1 MKYKKIIASIL
12 CVAFT
17 AGFAGCDNTKKD
29 REAISEII
37 DQCEDAFK
45 DDDAEAFLELTN
57 WDEDDDKYQVAE
69 ELMNFDYSDEYFIEC
84 YNLIFDTIEID
95 YDVDDIEV
103 DGDKASVKVKYEILD
118 WSDINYQ
125 VNTMEITYMDAIK
138 NTKKTSS
145 IKGKIDFELEKGEWK
160 ITKITNL
167 NNLFSFKGL
176 LSPIEYVPTPIPDP
190 TAIQPTVP
198 EPTETKPTETQPTDT
213 QPVTTEPSETT
224 PTTAFAD
231 SYDKAIKAF
240 IEILEQNRDAI
251 WAVES
256 TFGIEPVGLYDLDG
270 NGLPEFFLISDDG
283 NEYSATLHIY
293 EYKEYA
299 GEAIEIITSPEFIT
313 QGQASSFMLY
323 LTDKELIV
331 TYTYG
336 ESYYLHVSTDMY
348 ALGEREGGIHKWD
361 LCETYARE
369 IVTDYDPETD
379 TETTTRLF
387 YHNSGICTEEEYMP
401 AMKDFTARTVI
412 SLHQKFVL
420 SSNDP
425 EYGLLSKPSNRRYNY
440 TTMHDY
446 LESLIA

>member
-1 MKYKKIIASIL
+1 MKCKRVISAVVCL
-12 CVAFT
+12 AVVAGCA
-17 AGFAGCDNTKKD
+17 AGFAGCDNTEKD
-29 REAISEII
+29 REAISKVI
-37 DQCEDAFK
+37 DDCADAFR
-45 DDDAEAFLELTN
+45 DDDAEAFLELTC
-57 WDEDDDKYQVAE
+57 WDEDDKDYRQIE
-69 ELMNFDYSDEYFIEC
+69 EYMNYSIDEDYREC
-84 YNLIFDTIEID
+84 YDLIFDTIEID

-103 DGDKASVKVKYEILD
+103 NGDKASVKVKYEIIDLSEVD
-118 WSDINYQ
+118 FKVANL
-125 VNTMEITYMDAIK
+125 NLTFKDAVK
-138 NTKKTSS
+138 DTKETSS
-145 IKGKIDFELEKGEWK
+145 IKAKIDFELEKGEWK
-160 ITKITNL
+160 IKKITNL
-167 NNLFSFKGL
+167 DKLFAFMVMIN
-176 LSPIEYVPTPIPDP
+176 PPEYVPTPVPDP
-190 TAIQPTVP
+190 TETQPTVP
-198 EPTETKPTETQPTDT
+198 DPTDT

-231 SYDKAIKAF
+231 SYDKAVKAF

-293 EYKEYA
+293 EYNEYA

>member
-1 MKYKKIIASIL
+1 MNYKKVIASIL
-12 CVAFT
+12 CVACA
-17 AGFAGCDNTKKD
+17 AGFAGCDNTEKD
-29 REAISEII
+29 REAISKVI
-37 DQCEDAFK
+37 DDCADAFR
-45 DDDAEAFLELTN
+45 DDDAEAFLELTC
-57 WDEDDDKYQVAE
+57 WDEDDKDYRQIE
-69 ELMNFDYSDEYFIEC
+69 EYMNYSVDEDYREC
-84 YNLIFDTIEID
+84 YELIFDTIEID

-103 DGDKASVKVKYEILD
+103 NGDKASVKVKYEIIDLSEVD
-118 WSDINYQ
+118 FKIANL
-125 VNTMEITYMDAIK
+125 NLTFMDAVK
-138 NTKKTSS
+138 DTQETSS
-145 IKGKIDFELEKGEWK
+145 IKAKIDFELEKGEWK
-160 ITKITNL
+160 IKKITNL
-167 NNLFSFKGL
+167 DKLFAFVVMIN
-176 LSPIEYVPTPIPDP
+176 PPEYVPTPVPDP
-190 TAIQPTVP
+190 TETQPTVP
-198 EPTETKPTETQPTDT
+198 DPTDT
-213 QPVTTEPSETT
+213 QPVTTEPSGTT

-231 SYDKAIKAF
+231 SYDKAVKAF
-240 IEILEQNRDAI
+240 IKILEQNRDVI

-256 TFGIEPVGLYDLDG
+256 TFGIEPVGLYDLDS
-270 NGLPEFFLISDDG
+270 NGLPEFFIISDDG

-293 EYKEYA
+293 EYNEYA

>member
-1 MKYKKIIASIL
+1 MKCKRVISAVVCL
-12 CVAFT
+12 AVV
-17 AGFAGCDNTKKD
+17 AGCTACTGPSKKD
-29 REAISEII
+29 IQAI
-37 DQCEDAFK
+37 EDTIEEYGDALR
-45 DDDAEAFLELTN
+45 DADAEAFLELTC
-57 WDEDDDKYQVAE
+57 WDEDDKDYRQIE
-69 ELMNFDYSDEYFIEC
+69 EYMNYSIDEDYREC
-84 YNLIFDTIEID
+84 YDLIFDTIEID

-103 DGDKASVKVKYEILD
+103 NGDKASVKVKYEIIDLSEVD
-118 WSDINYQ
+118 FKVANL
-125 VNTMEITYMDAIK
+125 NLTFKDAVK
-138 NTKKTSS
+138 DTKETSS
-145 IKGKIDFELEKGEWK
+145 IKAKIDFELEKGEWK
-160 ITKITNL
+160 IKKITNL
-167 NNLFSFKGL
+167 DKLFAFVVMIN
-176 LSPIEYVPTPIPDP
+176 PPEYVPTPVPD
-190 TAIQPTVP
+190 
-198 EPTETKPTETQPTDT
+198 PTETQPAVPDPTDT

-231 SYDKAIKAF
+231 SYDKAVKAF

-251 WAVES
+251 RAVES

-293 EYKEYA
+293 EYNEYA
-299 GEAIEIITSPEFIT
+299 GEAIEIVTSPEFIT

-348 ALGEREGGIHKWD
+348 ALGEREGEIHKWD

>member
-1 MKYKKIIASIL
+1 MNYKKAIASIL
-12 CVAFT
+12 CVACA
-17 AGFAGCDNTKKD
+17 AGFAGCDNTEKD
-29 REAISEII
+29 REAISKVI
-37 DQCEDAFK
+37 DDCADAFR
-45 DDDAEAFLELTN
+45 DDDAEAFLELTC
-57 WDEDDDKYQVAE
+57 WDEDDKDYRQIE
-69 ELMNFDYSDEYFIEC
+69 EYMNYSVDEDYREC
-84 YNLIFDTIEID
+84 YDLIFDTIEID

-103 DGDKASVKVKYEILD
+103 NGDKASVKVKYEIIDLSEVD
-118 WSDINYQ
+118 FKVANL
-125 VNTMEITYMDAIK
+125 NLTFMDAVK
-138 NTKKTSS
+138 DTKETSS
-145 IKGKIDFELEKGEWK
+145 IKAKIDFELEKGEWK
-160 ITKITNL
+160 IKKITNL
-167 NNLFSFKGL
+167 DKLFAFVVMIN
-176 LSPIEYVPTPIPDP
+176 PPEYVPTPAPDP
-190 TAIQPTVP
+190 TETQPTVP
-198 EPTETKPTETQPTDT
+198 DPTDT

-240 IEILEQNRDAI
+240 IEVLEQNRDAI

-256 TFGIEPVGLYDLDG
+256 TFGIEPTGLYDLDG

-293 EYKEYA
+293 EYNEYA

>member
-1 MKYKKIIASIL
+1 MNYKKVIASIL
-12 CVAFT
+12 CVACA
-17 AGFAGCDNTKKD
+17 AGFAGCDNTEKD
-29 REAISEII
+29 REAISKVI
-37 DQCEDAFK
+37 DDCADAFR
-45 DDDAEAFLELTN
+45 DDDAEAFLELTC
-57 WDEDDDKYQVAE
+57 WDEDDKDYRQIE
-69 ELMNFDYSDEYFIEC
+69 EYMNYSIDEDYREC
-84 YNLIFDTIEID
+84 YDLIFDTIEID

-103 DGDKASVKVKYEILD
+103 NGDKASVKVKYEIIDLSEVD
-118 WSDINYQ
+118 FKV
-125 VNTMEITYMDAIK
+125 VNLNLTFKDAVK
-138 NTKKTSS
+138 DTKETSS
-145 IKGKIDFELEKGEWK
+145 IKAKIDFELEKGEWK
-160 ITKITNL
+160 IKKITNL
-167 NNLFSFKGL
+167 DKLFAFMVMIN
-176 LSPIEYVPTPIPDP
+176 PPEYVPTPVPDP
-190 TAIQPTVP
+190 TETQPTVP
-198 EPTETKPTETQPTDT
+198 DPTDT

-231 SYDKAIKAF
+231 SYDKAVKAF

-293 EYKEYA
+293 EYNEYA

>member
-1 MKYKKIIASIL
+1 MNYKKVIASVL
-12 CVAFT
+12 CVACA
-17 AGFAGCDNTKKD
+17 AGFAGCDNTEKD
-29 REAISEII
+29 REAISKVI
-37 DQCEDAFK
+37 DDCADAFR
-45 DDDAEAFLELTN
+45 DDDAEAFLELTC
-57 WDEDDDKYQVAE
+57 WDEDDKDYRQIE
-69 ELMNFDYSDEYFIEC
+69 EYMNYSVDEDYREC
-84 YNLIFDTIEID
+84 YDLIFDTIEID

-103 DGDKASVKVKYEILD
+103 NGDKASVKVKYEIIDLSEVD
-118 WSDINYQ
+118 FKVANL
-125 VNTMEITYMDAIK
+125 NLTFKDAVK
-138 NTKKTSS
+138 DTKETSS
-145 IKGKIDFELEKGEWK
+145 IKAKIDFELEKGEWK
-160 ITKITNL
+160 IKKITNL
-167 NNLFSFKGL
+167 DKLFAFVVMIN
-176 LSPIEYVPTPIPDP
+176 PPEYVPTPVPDP
-190 TAIQPTVP
+190 TETQPTVP
-198 EPTETKPTETQPTDT
+198 DPTDT

-231 SYDKAIKAF
+231 SYDKAVKAF

-251 WAVES
+251 LAVES

-293 EYKEYA
+293 EYNEYA

-425 EYGLLSKPSNRRYNY
+425 EYGLMSKPSNRRYNY

>member
-1 MKYKKIIASIL
+1 MNYKKVIASIL
-12 CVAFT
+12 CVACA
-17 AGFAGCDNTKKD
+17 AGFAGCDNTEKD
-29 REAISEII
+29 REAISKVI
-37 DQCEDAFK
+37 DDCADAFR
-45 DDDAEAFLELTN
+45 DDDAEAFLELTC
-57 WDEDDDKYQVAE
+57 WDEDDKDYRQIE
-69 ELMNFDYSDEYFIEC
+69 EYMNYSVDEDYREC
-84 YNLIFDTIEID
+84 YDLIFDTIEID

-103 DGDKASVKVKYEILD
+103 NGDKASVKVKYEIIDLSEVD
-118 WSDINYQ
+118 FKVANL
-125 VNTMEITYMDAIK
+125 NLTFMDAVK
-138 NTKKTSS
+138 DTKETSS
-145 IKGKIDFELEKGEWK
+145 IKAKIDFELEKGEWK
-160 ITKITNL
+160 IKKITNL
-167 NNLFSFKGL
+167 DKLFAFVVMIN
-176 LSPIEYVPTPIPDP
+176 PPEYVPTPVPDP
-190 TAIQPTVP
+190 TETQPTVP
-198 EPTETKPTETQPTDT
+198 DPTDT

-231 SYDKAIKAF
+231 SYDKAVKAF

-251 WAVES
+251 LAVES

-293 EYKEYA
+293 EYNEYA

>member
-12 CVAFT
+12 CIAFT
-17 AGFAGCDNTKKD
+17 AGFAGCDNTEKD
-29 REAISEII
+29 REAISKVI
-37 DQCEDAFK
+37 DDCADAFR
-45 DDDAEAFLELTN
+45 DDDAEAFLELTC
-57 WDEDDDKYQVAE
+57 WDEDDKDYRQIE
-69 ELMNFDYSDEYFIEC
+69 EYMNYSVDEDYREC
-84 YNLIFDTIEID
+84 YDLIFDTIEID

-103 DGDKASVKVKYEILD
+103 NGDKASVKVKYEIIDLSEVD
-118 WSDINYQ
+118 FKVANL
-125 VNTMEITYMDAIK
+125 NLTFMDAVK
-138 NTKKTSS
+138 DTKETSS
-145 IKGKIDFELEKGEWK
+145 IKAKIDFELEKGEWK
-160 ITKITNL
+160 IKKITNL
-167 NNLFSFKGL
+167 DKLFAFVVMIN
-176 LSPIEYVPTPIPDP
+176 PPEYVPTPAPDP
-190 TAIQPTVP
+190 TETQPTVP
-198 EPTETKPTETQPTDT
+198 DPTDT

-231 SYDKAIKAF
+231 SYDKAVKAF

-256 TFGIEPVGLYDLDG
+256 TFGIEPVGIYDLDG

-293 EYKEYA
+293 EYNEYA

-387 YHNSGICTEEEYMP
+387 YHNSGICIEEEYMP

-425 EYGLLSKPSNRRYNY
+425 EYGLMSKPSNRRYNY

>member
-12 CVAFT
+12 CIAFT

-103 DGDKASVKVKYEILD
+103 NGDKASVKVKYEIIDLSEVD
-118 WSDINYQ
+118 FKVANL
-125 VNTMEITYMDAIK
+125 NLTFKDAVK
-138 NTKKTSS
+138 DTKETSS
-145 IKGKIDFELEKGEWK
+145 IKAKIDFELEKGEWK
-160 ITKITNL
+160 IKKITNL
-167 NNLFSFKGL
+167 DKLFAFVVMIN
-176 LSPIEYVPTPIPDP
+176 PPEYVPTPVPDP
-190 TAIQPTVP
+190 TETQPTVP
-198 EPTETKPTETQPTDT
+198 DPTDT

-251 WAVES
+251 LAVES

>member
-1 MKYKKIIASIL
+1 MKYKKIVASIL

-103 DGDKASVKVKYEILD
+103 NGDKASVKVKYEIIDLSEVD
-118 WSDINYQ
+118 FKVANL
-125 VNTMEITYMDAIK
+125 NLTFKDAVK
-138 NTKKTSS
+138 DTKETSS
-145 IKGKIDFELEKGEWK
+145 IKAKIDFELEKGDWK
-160 ITKITNL
+160 IKKITNL
-167 NNLFSFKGL
+167 DKLFAFVAMIN
-176 LSPIEYVPTPIPDP
+176 PPEYVPTPVPDP
-190 TAIQPTVP
+190 TETQPTVP
-198 EPTETKPTETQPTDT
+198 DPTDT

-231 SYDKAIKAF
+231 SYDKAVKAF

-256 TFGIEPVGLYDLDG
+256 TFGIEPTGLYDLDG
-270 NGLPEFFLISDDG
+270 NGLPEFFIISDDG

-293 EYKEYA
+293 EYNEYA
-299 GEAIEIITSPEFIT
+299 GEAIEVITSPEFIT
-313 QGQASSFMLY
+313 QGQASNFILY

-336 ESYYLHVSTDMY
+336 ESYFLHVSTDMY

-369 IVTDYDPETD
+369 INTDYDPETD
-379 TETTTRLF
+379 TETVTRIF
-387 YHNSGICTEEEYMP
+387 YHNSAKCTEDEYMP
-401 AMKDFTARTVI
+401 AMKDFTVRTVI
-412 SLHQKFVL
+412 SLQQRFVL

-425 EYGLLSKPSNRRYNY
+425 EYGLMSKPSNRRYNY
-440 TTMHDY
+440 ALMHDY

>member
-12 CVAFT
+12 CIAFT

-103 DGDKASVKVKYEILD
+103 NGDKASVKVKYEIIDLSEVD
-118 WSDINYQ
+118 FKVANL
-125 VNTMEITYMDAIK
+125 NLTFMDAVK
-138 NTKKTSS
+138 DTKETSS
-145 IKGKIDFELEKGEWK
+145 IKAKIDFELEKGEWK
-160 ITKITNL
+160 IKKITNL
-167 NNLFSFKGL
+167 DKLFAFVVMIN
-176 LSPIEYVPTPIPDP
+176 PPEYVPTPVPDP
-190 TAIQPTVP
+190 TETQPTVP
-198 EPTETKPTETQPTDT
+198 DPTDT

-251 WAVES
+251 LAVES

-293 EYKEYA
+293 EYNEYA

>member
-1 MKYKKIIASIL
+1 MNYKKVIASIL
-12 CVAFT
+12 CVACA
-17 AGFAGCDNTKKD
+17 AGFAGCDNTEKD
-29 REAISEII
+29 REAISKVI
-37 DQCEDAFK
+37 DDCADAFR
-45 DDDAEAFLELTN
+45 DDDAEAFLELTC
-57 WDEDDDKYQVAE
+57 WDEDDKDYRQIE
-69 ELMNFDYSDEYFIEC
+69 EYMNYSIDEDYREC
-84 YNLIFDTIEID
+84 YDLIFDTIEID

-103 DGDKASVKVKYEILD
+103 NGDKASVKVKYEIIDLSEVD
-118 WSDINYQ
+118 FKVANL
-125 VNTMEITYMDAIK
+125 NLTFKDAVK
-138 NTKKTSS
+138 DTKETSS
-145 IKGKIDFELEKGEWK
+145 IKAKIDFELEKGEWK
-160 ITKITNL
+160 IKKITNL
-167 NNLFSFKGL
+167 DKLFAFVVMIN
-176 LSPIEYVPTPIPDP
+176 PPEYVPTPVPDP
-190 TAIQPTVP
+190 TETQPTVP
-198 EPTETKPTETQPTDT
+198 DPTDT

-251 WAVES
+251 LAVES

-293 EYKEYA
+293 EYNEYA

-361 LCETYARE
+361 RCETYARE

-425 EYGLLSKPSNRRYNY
+425 EYGLMSKPSNRRYNY

>member
-1 MKYKKIIASIL
+1 MNYKKVIASIL
-12 CVAFT
+12 CVACA
-17 AGFAGCDNTKKD
+17 AGFAGCDNTEKD
-29 REAISEII
+29 REAISKVI
-37 DQCEDAFK
+37 DDCADAFR
-45 DDDAEAFLELTN
+45 DDDAEAFLELTC
-57 WDEDDDKYQVAE
+57 WDEDDKDYRQIE
-69 ELMNFDYSDEYFIEC
+69 EYMNYSVDEDYREC
-84 YNLIFDTIEID
+84 YDLIFDTIEID

-103 DGDKASVKVKYEILD
+103 NGDKASVKVKYEIIDLSEVD
-118 WSDINYQ
+118 FKVANL
-125 VNTMEITYMDAIK
+125 NLTFMDAVK
-138 NTKKTSS
+138 DTKETSS
-145 IKGKIDFELEKGEWK
+145 IKAKIDFELEKGEWK
-160 ITKITNL
+160 IKKITNL
-167 NNLFSFKGL
+167 DKLFAFVVMIN
-176 LSPIEYVPTPIPDP
+176 PPEYVPTPAPDP
-190 TAIQPTVP
+190 TETQPTVP
-198 EPTETKPTETQPTDT
+198 DPTDT

-251 WAVES
+251 LAVES

-293 EYKEYA
+293 EYNEYA

-440 TTMHDY
+440 TTMHEY

>member
-1 MKYKKIIASIL
+1 MNYKKVIASIL
-12 CVAFT
+12 CVACA
-17 AGFAGCDNTKKD
+17 AGFAGCDNTEKD
-29 REAISEII
+29 REAISKVI
-37 DQCEDAFK
+37 DDCADAFR
-45 DDDAEAFLELTN
+45 DDDAEAFLELTC
-57 WDEDDDKYQVAE
+57 WDEDDKDYRQIE
-69 ELMNFDYSDEYFIEC
+69 EYMNYSVDEDYREC
-84 YNLIFDTIEID
+84 YDLIFDTIEID

-103 DGDKASVKVKYEILD
+103 NGDKASVKVKYEIIDLSEVD
-118 WSDINYQ
+118 FKVANL
-125 VNTMEITYMDAIK
+125 NLTFKDAVK
-138 NTKKTSS
+138 DTKETSS
-145 IKGKIDFELEKGEWK
+145 IKAKIDFELEKGEWK
-160 ITKITNL
+160 IKKITNL
-167 NNLFSFKGL
+167 DKLFAFVVMIN
-176 LSPIEYVPTPIPDP
+176 PPEYVPTPAPDP
-190 TAIQPTVP
+190 TETQPTVP
-198 EPTETKPTETQPTDT
+198 DPTDT

-231 SYDKAIKAF
+231 SYDKAVKAF

-293 EYKEYA
+293 EYNEYA

-348 ALGEREGGIHKWD
+348 ALGEQEGGIHKWD

>member
-1 MKYKKIIASIL
+1 MNYKKVIASIL
-12 CVAFT
+12 CVACA
-17 AGFAGCDNTKKD
+17 AGFAGCDNTEKD
-29 REAISEII
+29 REAISKVI
-37 DQCEDAFK
+37 DDCADTFR
-45 DDDAEAFLELTN
+45 DDDAEAFLELTC
-57 WDEDDDKYQVAE
+57 WDEDDKDYRQIE
-69 ELMNFDYSDEYFIEC
+69 EYMNYSIDEDYREC
-84 YNLIFDTIEID
+84 YDLIFDTIEID

-103 DGDKASVKVKYEILD
+103 NGDKASVKVKYEIIDLSEVD
-118 WSDINYQ
+118 FKVANL
-125 VNTMEITYMDAIK
+125 NLTFMDAVK
-138 NTKKTSS
+138 DTKETSS
-145 IKGKIDFELEKGEWK
+145 IKAKVDFELEKGEWK
-160 ITKITNL
+160 IKKITNL
-167 NNLFSFKGL
+167 DKLFAFMVMIN
-176 LSPIEYVPTPIPDP
+176 PPEYVPTPVPDP
-190 TAIQPTVP
+190 TETQPTVP
-198 EPTETKPTETQPTDT
+198 DPTDT
-213 QPVTTEPSETT
+213 QPVTAEPSETT

-231 SYDKAIKAF
+231 SYDKAVKAF

-251 WAVES
+251 WTVES
-256 TFGIEPVGLYDLDG
+256 TFGIEPVGLYDLDS
-270 NGLPEFFLISDDG
+270 NGLPEFFIISDDG

-293 EYKEYA
+293 EYNEYA

>member
-12 CVAFT
+12 CIAFT

-103 DGDKASVKVKYEILD
+103 NGDKASVKVKYEIIDLSEVD
-118 WSDINYQ
+118 FKVANL
-125 VNTMEITYMDAIK
+125 NLTFMDAVK
-138 NTKKTSS
+138 DTKETSS
-145 IKGKIDFELEKGEWK
+145 IKAKIDFELEKGEWK
-160 ITKITNL
+160 IKKITNL
-167 NNLFSFKGL
+167 DKLFAFVVMIN
-176 LSPIEYVPTPIPDP
+176 PPEYVPTPVPDP
-190 TAIQPTVP
+190 TETQPTVP
-198 EPTETKPTETQPTDT
+198 DPTDT

-251 WAVES
+251 LAVES

-293 EYKEYA
+293 EYNEYA

-425 EYGLLSKPSNRRYNY
+425 EYGLMSKPSNRRYNY

>member
-1 MKYKKIIASIL
+1 MNYKKVIASIL
-12 CVAFT
+12 CVACA
-17 AGFAGCDNTKKD
+17 AGFAGCDNTEKD
-29 REAISEII
+29 REAISKVI
-37 DQCEDAFK
+37 DDCADAFR
-45 DDDAEAFLELTN
+45 DDDAEAFLELTC
-57 WDEDDDKYQVAE
+57 WDEDDKDYRQIE
-69 ELMNFDYSDEYFIEC
+69 EYMNYSIDEDYREC
-84 YNLIFDTIEID
+84 YDLIFDTIEID

-103 DGDKASVKVKYEILD
+103 NGDKASVKVKYEIIDLSEVD
-118 WSDINYQ
+118 FKVANL
-125 VNTMEITYMDAIK
+125 NLTFKDAVK
-138 NTKKTSS
+138 DTKETSS
-145 IKGKIDFELEKGEWK
+145 IKAKIDFELEKGEWK
-160 ITKITNL
+160 IKKITNL
-167 NNLFSFKGL
+167 DKLFAFMVMIN
-176 LSPIEYVPTPIPDP
+176 PPEYVPTPVPDP
-190 TAIQPTVP
+190 TETQPTVP
-198 EPTETKPTETQPTDT
+198 DPTDT

-231 SYDKAIKAF
+231 SYDKAVKAF

-293 EYKEYA
+293 EYNEYA

>member
-1 MKYKKIIASIL
+1 MKCERVISAVVCL
-12 CVAFT
+12 AVVAGCT
-17 AGFAGCDNTKKD
+17 AGFTGCDNTEKD
-29 REAISEII
+29 REAISKVI
-37 DQCEDAFK
+37 DDCADAFR
-45 DDDAEAFLELTN
+45 DDDAEAFLELTC
-57 WDEDDDKYQVAE
+57 WDEDDKDYRQIE
-69 ELMNFDYSDEYFIEC
+69 EYMNYSVDEDYREC
-84 YNLIFDTIEID
+84 YDLIFDTIEID

-103 DGDKASVKVKYEILD
+103 NGDKASVKVKYEIIDLSEVD
-118 WSDINYQ
+118 FKVANL
-125 VNTMEITYMDAIK
+125 NLTFKDAVK
-138 NTKKTSS
+138 DTKETSS
-145 IKGKIDFELEKGEWK
+145 IKAKVDFELEKGEWK
-160 ITKITNL
+160 IKKITNL
-167 NNLFSFKGL
+167 DKLFSFMAMIN
-176 LSPIEYVPTPIPDP
+176 PPEYVPTPVPDP
-190 TAIQPTVP
+190 T
-198 EPTETKPTETQPTDT
+198 ET

-231 SYDKAIKAF
+231 SYDKAVKAF

-270 NGLPEFFLISDDG
+270 NGLPEFFIISDDG

-293 EYKEYA
+293 EYNEYA

>member
-1 MKYKKIIASIL
+1 MNYKKVIASIL
-12 CVAFT
+12 CVAFA
-17 AGFAGCDNTKKD
+17 AGFTGCDNTEKD
-29 REAISEII
+29 REAISKVI
-37 DQCEDAFK
+37 DDCADAFR
-45 DDDAEAFLELTN
+45 DDDAEAFLELTC
-57 WDEDDDKYQVAE
+57 WDEDDKDYRQIE
-69 ELMNFDYSDEYFIEC
+69 EYMNYSVDEDYREC
-84 YNLIFDTIEID
+84 YDLVFDTIEID

-103 DGDKASVKVKYEILD
+103 NGDKASVKVKYEIIDLSEVD
-118 WSDINYQ
+118 FKVANLNLIFK
-125 VNTMEITYMDAIK
+125 DAVK
-138 NTKKTSS
+138 DTKETIS
-145 IKGKIDFELEKGEWK
+145 IKAKIDFELEKGDWK
-160 ITKITNL
+160 IKKITNL
-167 NNLFSFKGL
+167 DKLFAFMVMIN
-176 LSPIEYVPTPIPDP
+176 PPEYVPTPVPD
-190 TAIQPTVP
+190 
-198 EPTETKPTETQPTDT
+198 PTETQPAVPDPTDT
-213 QPVTTEPSETT
+213 QPVTTEPSGTT

-293 EYKEYA
+293 EYNEYA

-313 QGQASSFMLY
+313 QGQASNYILY

-387 YHNSGICTEEEYMP
+387 YHNSGICSEEEYMP

>member
-1 MKYKKIIASIL
+1 MNYKKVIASIL
-12 CVAFT
+12 CVACA
-17 AGFAGCDNTKKD
+17 AGFAGCDNTEKD
-29 REAISEII
+29 REAISKVI
-37 DQCEDAFK
+37 DDCADAFR
-45 DDDAEAFLELTN
+45 DDDAEAFLELTC
-57 WDEDDDKYQVAE
+57 WDEDDKDYRQIE
-69 ELMNFDYSDEYFIEC
+69 EYMNYSVDEDYREC
-84 YNLIFDTIEID
+84 YDLIFDTIEID

-103 DGDKASVKVKYEILD
+103 NGDKASVKVKYEIIDLSEVD
-118 WSDINYQ
+118 FKVANL
-125 VNTMEITYMDAIK
+125 NLTFKDAVK
-138 NTKKTSS
+138 DTKETSS
-145 IKGKIDFELEKGEWK
+145 IKAKIDFELEKGEWK
-160 ITKITNL
+160 IKKITNL
-167 NNLFSFKGL
+167 DKLFAFVVMIN
-176 LSPIEYVPTPIPDP
+176 PPEYVPTPVPDL
-190 TAIQPTVP
+190 TETQPTVP
-198 EPTETKPTETQPTDT
+198 DPTDT

-231 SYDKAIKAF
+231 SYDKAVKAF

-251 WAVES
+251 LAVES

-293 EYKEYA
+293 EYNEYA

-313 QGQASSFMLY
+313 QGKASSFMLY

-379 TETTTRLF
+379 TETVTRIF
-387 YHNSGICTEEEYMP
+387 YHNSAKCTEDEYMP

>member
-1 MKYKKIIASIL
+1 MNYKKVIASIL
-12 CVAFT
+12 CVACA
-17 AGFAGCDNTKKD
+17 AGFAGCDNTEKD
-29 REAISEII
+29 REAISKVI
-37 DQCEDAFK
+37 DDCADAFR
-45 DDDAEAFLELTN
+45 DDDAEAFLELTC
-57 WDEDDDKYQVAE
+57 WDEDNKDYRQIE
-69 ELMNFDYSDEYFIEC
+69 EYMNYSIDEDYREC
-84 YNLIFDTIEID
+84 YDLIFDTIEID

-103 DGDKASVKVKYEILD
+103 NGDKASVKVKYEIIDLSEVD
-118 WSDINYQ
+118 FKVANL
-125 VNTMEITYMDAIK
+125 NLTFKDAVK
-138 NTKKTSS
+138 DTKETSS
-145 IKGKIDFELEKGEWK
+145 IKAKIDFKLEKGEWK
-160 ITKITNL
+160 IKKITNL
-167 NNLFSFKGL
+167 DKLFAFVVMIN
-176 LSPIEYVPTPIPDP
+176 PPEYVPTPVPDP
-190 TAIQPTVP
+190 TETQPTVP
-198 EPTETKPTETQPTDT
+198 DPTDT

-231 SYDKAIKAF
+231 SYDKAVKAF

-256 TFGIEPVGLYDLDG
+256 TFGIESVGLYDLDG

-293 EYKEYA
+293 EYNEYA

-412 SLHQKFVL
+412 SLHQKYVL

>member
-1 MKYKKIIASIL
+1 M
-12 CVAFT
+12 
-17 AGFAGCDNTKKD
+17 
-29 REAISEII
+29 
-37 DQCEDAFK
+37 
-45 DDDAEAFLELTN
+45 
-57 WDEDDDKYQVAE
+57 
-69 ELMNFDYSDEYFIEC
+69 
-84 YNLIFDTIEID
+84 
-95 YDVDDIEV
+95 
-103 DGDKASVKVKYEILD
+103 
-118 WSDINYQ
+118 IN
-125 VNTMEITYMDAIK
+125 
-138 NTKKTSS
+138 
-145 IKGKIDFELEKGEWK
+145 
-160 ITKITNL
+160 
-167 NNLFSFKGL
+167 
-176 LSPIEYVPTPIPDP
+176 PPEYVPTPVPDP
-190 TAIQPTVP
+190 TETQPTVP
-198 EPTETKPTETQPTDT
+198 DPTDT

-251 WAVES
+251 LAVES

-293 EYKEYA
+293 EYNEYA

-425 EYGLLSKPSNRRYNY
+425 EYGLMSKPSNRRYNY

>member
-1 MKYKKIIASIL
+1 MNYKKVIASIL

-17 AGFAGCDNTKKD
+17 AGFVGCDNTEKD
-29 REAISEII
+29 REAISKVI
-37 DQCEDAFK
+37 DDCADAFR
-45 DDDAEAFLELTN
+45 DDDAEAFLELTC
-57 WDEDDDKYQVAE
+57 WDEDDKDYRQIE
-69 ELMNFDYSDEYFIEC
+69 EYMNYSVDEDYREC
-84 YNLIFDTIEID
+84 YDLIFDTIEID

-103 DGDKASVKVKYEILD
+103 NGDKASVKVKYEIIDLSEVD
-118 WSDINYQ
+118 FKVANL
-125 VNTMEITYMDAIK
+125 NLTFKDAVK
-138 NTKKTSS
+138 DTKETSS
-145 IKGKIDFELEKGEWK
+145 IKAKVDFELEKGEWK
-160 ITKITNL
+160 IKKITNL
-167 NNLFSFKGL
+167 DKLFSFMAMIN
-176 LSPIEYVPTPIPDP
+176 PPEYVPTPVPDP
-190 TAIQPTVP
+190 TETQPTVP
-198 EPTETKPTETQPTDT
+198 DPTDT

-231 SYDKAIKAF
+231 SYDKAVKAF

-270 NGLPEFFLISDDG
+270 NGLPEFFIISDDG

-293 EYKEYA
+293 EYNEYA

>member
-12 CVAFT
+12 CIAFT

-103 DGDKASVKVKYEILD
+103 NGDKASVKVKYEIIDLSEVD
-118 WSDINYQ
+118 FKVANL
-125 VNTMEITYMDAIK
+125 NLTFMDAVK
-138 NTKKTSS
+138 DTKETSS
-145 IKGKIDFELEKGEWK
+145 IKAKIDFELEKGEWK
-160 ITKITNL
+160 IKKITNL
-167 NNLFSFKGL
+167 DKLFAFVVMIN
-176 LSPIEYVPTPIPDP
+176 PPEYVPTPVPDP
-190 TAIQPTVP
+190 TETQPTVP
-198 EPTETKPTETQPTDT
+198 DPTDT

-251 WAVES
+251 LAVES

-293 EYKEYA
+293 EYNEYA

-323 LTDKELIV
+323 LTDKALIV

-425 EYGLLSKPSNRRYNY
+425 EYGLMSKPSNRRYNY

>member
-1 MKYKKIIASIL
+1 MNYS
-12 CVAFT
+12 V
-17 AGFAGCDNTKKD
+17 
-29 REAISEII
+29 
-37 DQCEDAFK
+37 
-45 DDDAEAFLELTN
+45 
-57 WDEDDDKYQVAE
+57 DEDYR
-69 ELMNFDYSDEYFIEC
+69 EC
-84 YNLIFDTIEID
+84 YDLIFDTIEID

-103 DGDKASVKVKYEILD
+103 NGDKASVKVKYEIIDLSEVD
-118 WSDINYQ
+118 FKVANL
-125 VNTMEITYMDAIK
+125 NLTFKDAVK
-138 NTKKTSS
+138 DTKETSS
-145 IKGKIDFELEKGEWK
+145 IKAKIDFELEKGEWK
-160 ITKITNL
+160 IKKITNL
-167 NNLFSFKGL
+167 DNLFAFMVMIN
-176 LSPIEYVPTPIPDP
+176 PPEYVPTPVPD
-190 TAIQPTVP
+190 
-198 EPTETKPTETQPTDT
+198 PTETQPTVTDPTGT

-231 SYDKAIKAF
+231 SYDKAVKAF

-270 NGLPEFFLISDDG
+270 NGLPEFFIISDDG

-293 EYKEYA
+293 EYNEYA

-446 LESLIA
+446 FESLIA

>member
-1 MKYKKIIASIL
+1 MNYKKVIASIL
-12 CVAFT
+12 CVACA
-17 AGFAGCDNTKKD
+17 AGFAGCDNTEKD
-29 REAISEII
+29 RESISKVI
-37 DQCEDAFK
+37 DDCADAFR
-45 DDDAEAFLELTN
+45 DDDAEAFLELTC
-57 WDEDDDKYQVAE
+57 WDEDDKDYRQIE
-69 ELMNFDYSDEYFIEC
+69 EYMNYSIDEDYREC
-84 YNLIFDTIEID
+84 YDLIFDTIEID

-103 DGDKASVKVKYEILD
+103 NGDKASVKVKYEIIDLSEVD
-118 WSDINYQ
+118 FKVANL
-125 VNTMEITYMDAIK
+125 NLTFKDAVK
-138 NTKKTSS
+138 DTKETSS
-145 IKGKIDFELEKGEWK
+145 INAKIDFELEKGEWK
-160 ITKITNL
+160 IKKITNL
-167 NNLFSFKGL
+167 DKLFAFVVMIN
-176 LSPIEYVPTPIPDP
+176 PPEYVPTPVPDP
-190 TAIQPTVP
+190 TETQPTVP
-198 EPTETKPTETQPTDT
+198 DPTDT

-231 SYDKAIKAF
+231 SYDKAVKAF

-293 EYKEYA
+293 EYNEYA

>member
-12 CVAFT
+12 CIAFT
-17 AGFAGCDNTKKD
+17 AGFAGCDNTEKD
-29 REAISEII
+29 REAISKVI
-37 DQCEDAFK
+37 DDCADAFR
-45 DDDAEAFLELTN
+45 DDDAEAFLELTC
-57 WDEDDDKYQVAE
+57 WDEDDKDYRQIE
-69 ELMNFDYSDEYFIEC
+69 EYMNYSVDEDYREC
-84 YNLIFDTIEID
+84 YDLIFDTIEID

-103 DGDKASVKVKYEILD
+103 NGDKASVKVKYEIIDLSEVD
-118 WSDINYQ
+118 FKVANL
-125 VNTMEITYMDAIK
+125 NLTFMDAVK
-138 NTKKTSS
+138 DTKETSS
-145 IKGKIDFELEKGEWK
+145 IKAKIDFELEKGEWK
-160 ITKITNL
+160 IKKITNL
-167 NNLFSFKGL
+167 DKLFAFVVMIN
-176 LSPIEYVPTPIPDP
+176 PPEYVPTPVPDP
-190 TAIQPTVP
+190 TETQPTVP
-198 EPTETKPTETQPTDT
+198 DPTDT

-251 WAVES
+251 LAVES

-293 EYKEYA
+293 EYNEYA

-425 EYGLLSKPSNRRYNY
+425 EYGLMSKPSNRRYNY

>member
-1 MKYKKIIASIL
+1 MNYKKVIASVL
-12 CVAFT
+12 CVACA
-17 AGFAGCDNTKKD
+17 AGFAGCDNTEKD
-29 REAISEII
+29 REAISKVI
-37 DQCEDAFK
+37 DDCADAFR
-45 DDDAEAFLELTN
+45 DDDAEAFLELTC
-57 WDEDDDKYQVAE
+57 WDEDDKDYRQIE
-69 ELMNFDYSDEYFIEC
+69 EYMNYSVDEDYREC
-84 YNLIFDTIEID
+84 YDLIFDTIEID

-103 DGDKASVKVKYEILD
+103 NGDKASVKVKYEIIDLSEVD
-118 WSDINYQ
+118 FKVANL
-125 VNTMEITYMDAIK
+125 NLTFKDAVK
-138 NTKKTSS
+138 DTKETSS
-145 IKGKIDFELEKGEWK
+145 IKAKIDFELEKGEWK
-160 ITKITNL
+160 IKKITNL
-167 NNLFSFKGL
+167 DKLFAFMVMIN
-176 LSPIEYVPTPIPDP
+176 PPEYVPTPVPDP
-190 TAIQPTVP
+190 TETQPTVP
-198 EPTETKPTETQPTDT
+198 DPTDT

-231 SYDKAIKAF
+231 SYDKAVKAF

-293 EYKEYA
+293 EYNEYA

>member
-1 MKYKKIIASIL
+1 MNYKKVIASIL
-12 CVAFT
+12 CVACA
-17 AGFAGCDNTKKD
+17 AGFAGCDNTEKD
-29 REAISEII
+29 REAISKVI
-37 DQCEDAFK
+37 DDCADAFR
-45 DDDAEAFLELTN
+45 DDDADAFLELTC
-57 WDEDDDKYQVAE
+57 WDEDDKDYRQIE
-69 ELMNFDYSDEYFIEC
+69 EYMNYSVDEDYREC
-84 YNLIFDTIEID
+84 YELIFDTIEID

-103 DGDKASVKVKYEILD
+103 NGDKASVKVKYEIIDLSEVD
-118 WSDINYQ
+118 FKIANL
-125 VNTMEITYMDAIK
+125 NLTFMDAVK
-138 NTKKTSS
+138 DTQETSS
-145 IKGKIDFELEKGEWK
+145 IKSKIDFELEKGEWK
-160 ITKITNL
+160 IKKITNL
-167 NNLFSFKGL
+167 DKLFAFVVMIN
-176 LSPIEYVPTPIPDP
+176 PPEYVPTPVPDP
-190 TAIQPTVP
+190 TETQPTVP
-198 EPTETKPTETQPTDT
+198 DPTDT
-213 QPVTTEPSETT
+213 QPVTTEPSGTT

-231 SYDKAIKAF
+231 SYDKAVKAF
-240 IEILEQNRDAI
+240 IEILEQNRDVI

-270 NGLPEFFLISDDG
+270 NGLPEFFIISDDG

-293 EYKEYA
+293 EYNEYA

>member
-1 MKYKKIIASIL
+1 MNYKKVIASVL
-12 CVAFT
+12 CVACA
-17 AGFAGCDNTKKD
+17 AGFAGCDNTEKD
-29 REAISEII
+29 REAISKVI
-37 DQCEDAFK
+37 DDCADAFR
-45 DDDAEAFLELTN
+45 DDDAEAFLELTC
-57 WDEDDDKYQVAE
+57 WDEDDKDYRQIE
-69 ELMNFDYSDEYFIEC
+69 EFMNYSIDEDYREC
-84 YNLIFDTIEID
+84 YDLIFDTIEID

-103 DGDKASVKVKYEILD
+103 NGDKASVKVKYEIIDLSEVD
-118 WSDINYQ
+118 FKVANL
-125 VNTMEITYMDAIK
+125 NLTFKDAVK
-138 NTKKTSS
+138 DTKETSS
-145 IKGKIDFELEKGEWK
+145 IKAKIDFELEKGEWK
-160 ITKITNL
+160 IKKITNL
-167 NNLFSFKGL
+167 DKLFAFMVMIN
-176 LSPIEYVPTPIPDP
+176 PPEYVPTPVPD
-190 TAIQPTVP
+190 
-198 EPTETKPTETQPTDT
+198 PTETQPTVTDPTGT

-231 SYDKAIKAF
+231 SYDKAVKAF

-270 NGLPEFFLISDDG
+270 NGLPEFFIISDDG

-293 EYKEYA
+293 EYNEYA

>member
-1 MKYKKIIASIL
+1 MNYKKVIASIL
-12 CVAFT
+12 CVACA
-17 AGFAGCDNTKKD
+17 AGFAGCDNTEKD
-29 REAISEII
+29 REAISKVI
-37 DQCEDAFK
+37 DDCADAFR
-45 DDDAEAFLELTN
+45 DDDAEAFLELTC
-57 WDEDDDKYQVAE
+57 WDEDDKDYRQIE
-69 ELMNFDYSDEYFIEC
+69 EYMNYSVDEDYWEC
-84 YNLIFDTIEID
+84 YDLIFDTIEID

-103 DGDKASVKVKYEILD
+103 NGDKASVKVKYEIIDLSEVD
-118 WSDINYQ
+118 FKVANL
-125 VNTMEITYMDAIK
+125 NLTFMDAVK
-138 NTKKTSS
+138 DTKETSS
-145 IKGKIDFELEKGEWK
+145 IKAKIDFELEKGEWK
-160 ITKITNL
+160 IKKITNL
-167 NNLFSFKGL
+167 DKLFAFVAMIN
-176 LSPIEYVPTPIPDP
+176 PPEYVPTPAPDP
-190 TAIQPTVP
+190 TETQPTVP
-198 EPTETKPTETQPTDT
+198 DPTDT

-231 SYDKAIKAF
+231 SYDKAVKAF

-293 EYKEYA
+293 EYNEYA

-323 LTDKELIV
+323 LTDNELIV

-425 EYGLLSKPSNRRYNY
+425 EYGLMSKPSNRRYNY

>member
-1 MKYKKIIASIL
+1 MNYKKVIASIL
-12 CVAFT
+12 CVACA
-17 AGFAGCDNTKKD
+17 AGFVGCDNTEKD
-29 REAISEII
+29 REAISKVI
-37 DQCEDAFK
+37 DDCADAFR
-45 DDDAEAFLELTN
+45 DDDAEAFLELTC
-57 WDEDDDKYQVAE
+57 WDEDDKDYRQIE
-69 ELMNFDYSDEYFIEC
+69 EYMNYSVDEDYREC
-84 YNLIFDTIEID
+84 YDLIFDTIEID

-103 DGDKASVKVKYEILD
+103 NGDKASVKVKYEIIDLSEVD
-118 WSDINYQ
+118 FKVANL
-125 VNTMEITYMDAIK
+125 NLTFMDAVK
-138 NTKKTSS
+138 DTKETSS
-145 IKGKIDFELEKGEWK
+145 IKAKIDFELEKGEWK
-160 ITKITNL
+160 IKKITNL
-167 NNLFSFKGL
+167 DKLFAFVVMIN
-176 LSPIEYVPTPIPDP
+176 PPEYVPTPVPDP
-190 TAIQPTVP
+190 TETQPTVP
-198 EPTETKPTETQPTDT
+198 DPTDT

-251 WAVES
+251 LAVES

-293 EYKEYA
+293 EYNEYA

>member
-12 CVAFT
+12 CIAFT

-103 DGDKASVKVKYEILD
+103 NGDKASVKVKYEIIDLSEVD
-118 WSDINYQ
+118 FKVANL
-125 VNTMEITYMDAIK
+125 NLTFKDAVK
-138 NTKKTSS
+138 DTKETSS
-145 IKGKIDFELEKGEWK
+145 IKAKIDFELEKGEWK
-160 ITKITNL
+160 IKKITNL
-167 NNLFSFKGL
+167 DKLFAFVVMIN
-176 LSPIEYVPTPIPDP
+176 PPEYVPTPVPDP
-190 TAIQPTVP
+190 TETQPTVP
-198 EPTETKPTETQPTDT
+198 DPTDT
-213 QPVTTEPSETT
+213 QPVTTEPSET
-224 PTTAFAD
+224 PRTTAFAD

-251 WAVES
+251 LAVES

-293 EYKEYA
+293 EYNEYA

-425 EYGLLSKPSNRRYNY
+425 EYGLMSKPSNRRYNY

>member
-1 MKYKKIIASIL
+1 MNYKKVIASIL
-12 CVAFT
+12 CVACA
-17 AGFAGCDNTKKD
+17 AGFAGCDNTEKD
-29 REAISEII
+29 REAISKVI
-37 DQCEDAFK
+37 DECADAFR
-45 DDDAEAFLELTN
+45 DDDAEAFLELTC
-57 WDEDDDKYQVAE
+57 WDEDDKDYRQIE
-69 ELMNFDYSDEYFIEC
+69 EYMNYSVDEDYREC
-84 YNLIFDTIEID
+84 YDLIFDTIEID

-103 DGDKASVKVKYEILD
+103 NGDKASVKVKYEIIDLSEVD
-118 WSDINYQ
+118 FKVANL
-125 VNTMEITYMDAIK
+125 NLTFMDAVK
-138 NTKKTSS
+138 DTKETSS
-145 IKGKIDFELEKGEWK
+145 IKAKIDFELEKGEWK
-160 ITKITNL
+160 IKKITNL
-167 NNLFSFKGL
+167 DKLFAFVVMIN
-176 LSPIEYVPTPIPDP
+176 PPEYVPTPVPDP
-190 TAIQPTVP
+190 TETQPTVP
-198 EPTETKPTETQPTDT
+198 DPTDT

-313 QGQASSFMLY
+313 QGQASNYILY
-323 LTDKELIV
+323 LTDQELIV

-336 ESYYLHVSTDMY
+336 ESYFLHVSTDMY

-425 EYGLLSKPSNRRYNY
+425 EYGLMSKPSNRRYNY

>member
-1 MKYKKIIASIL
+1 MNYKKVIASIL
-12 CVAFT
+12 CVAFA
-17 AGFAGCDNTKKD
+17 AGFTGCDNTEKD
-29 REAISEII
+29 REAISKVI
-37 DQCEDAFK
+37 DDCADAFR
-45 DDDAEAFLELTN
+45 DDDAEAFLELTC
-57 WDEDDDKYQVAE
+57 WDEDDKDYRQIE
-69 ELMNFDYSDEYFIEC
+69 EYMNYSVDEDYREC
-84 YNLIFDTIEID
+84 YDLIFDTIEID

-103 DGDKASVKVKYEILD
+103 NGDKASVKVKYEIIDLIEVD
-118 WSDINYQ
+118 FKVANL
-125 VNTMEITYMDAIK
+125 NLTFMDAVK
-138 NTKKTSS
+138 DTKETSS
-145 IKGKIDFELEKGEWK
+145 IKAKIDFELEKGEWK
-160 ITKITNL
+160 IKKITNL
-167 NNLFSFKGL
+167 DKLFAFVVMIN
-176 LSPIEYVPTPIPDP
+176 PPEYEPTPVPD
-190 TAIQPTVP
+190 
-198 EPTETKPTETQPTDT
+198 PTETQPSVPDPTDT

-251 WAVES
+251 LAVES

-293 EYKEYA
+293 EYNEYA

-348 ALGEREGGIHKWD
+348 ALGEREGGIHKWN

>member
-1 MKYKKIIASIL
+1 MNYKKVIASVL
-12 CVAFT
+12 CVACA
-17 AGFAGCDNTKKD
+17 AGFAGCDNTEKD
-29 REAISEII
+29 REAISKVI
-37 DQCEDAFK
+37 DDCADAFR
-45 DDDAEAFLELTN
+45 DDDAEAFLELTC
-57 WDEDDDKYQVAE
+57 WDEDDKDYRQIE
-69 ELMNFDYSDEYFIEC
+69 EYMNYSVDEDYREC
-84 YNLIFDTIEID
+84 YDLIFDTIEID

-103 DGDKASVKVKYEILD
+103 NGDKASVKVKYEIIDLSEVD
-118 WSDINYQ
+118 FKVANL
-125 VNTMEITYMDAIK
+125 NLTFMDAVK
-138 NTKKTSS
+138 DTKETSS
-145 IKGKIDFELEKGEWK
+145 IKAKIDFELEKGEWK
-160 ITKITNL
+160 IKKITNL
-167 NNLFSFKGL
+167 DKLFAFVVMIN
-176 LSPIEYVPTPIPDP
+176 PPEYVPTPAPDP
-190 TAIQPTVP
+190 TETQPTVP
-198 EPTETKPTETQPTDT
+198 DPTDT

-251 WAVES
+251 WDVES

-293 EYKEYA
+293 EYNEYA